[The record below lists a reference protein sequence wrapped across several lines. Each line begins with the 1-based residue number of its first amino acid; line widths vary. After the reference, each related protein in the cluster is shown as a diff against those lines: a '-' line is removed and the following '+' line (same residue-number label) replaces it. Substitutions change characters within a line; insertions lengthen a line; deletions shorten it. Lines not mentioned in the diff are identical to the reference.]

1 MSKSYFC
8 GISSP
13 KQSVVFD
20 WRKNHSHEAIT
31 RSLQGYEGFRQ
42 ADAYQSYVAFEKEN
56 PLVTLIGCMAH
67 MRRNLTDCVKDGRAS
82 RACALIIKMIAGL
95 YYIEAQL
102 RESEIP
108 MSATQIKAYRQKYVA
123 IKWKWL
129 GQLIRSQAPKALPK
143 FPMDK
148 TCTYA
153 VENWQYLSNY
163 LEHGEVQIR

>member
-1 MSKSYFC
+1 
-8 GISSP
+8 
-13 KQSVVFD
+13 
-20 WRKNHSHEAIT
+20 
-31 RSLQGYEGFRQ
+31 
-42 ADAYQSYVAFEKEN
+42 
-56 PLVTLIGCMAH
+56 